1 MNYLQDW
8 KLLCIAAVVDLL
20 VNIVEFVVAS
30 NVVAE
35 PDVVVAVVVV
45 GVAHFALAKFVITS
59 ILFVVIA
66 TFEFVIIVT
75 SIVPLR
81 LIAVASAFMLI
92 FVT

>member
-20 VNIVEFVVAS
+20 VNIVDFVVAS
-30 NVVAE
+30 NVVARA
-35 PDVVVAVVVV
+35 DVVVAVVVV

-59 ILFVVIA
+59 ISFGVIA

-75 SIVPLR
+75 SIVPLW